1 MKLLV
6 IGASGGVGKHLVRLA
21 CDEGHEVTAIV
32 RDATAVDARARTRID
47 DVKRPGAFENH
58 LPGHDA
64 VLSALGIRRIRPA
77 NPWSALAS
85 PPDMLSKTAAM
96 LVRAMGQAGIKRVIA
111 VSAAGVAD
119 SAARMNVLM
128 KVFVATSNVGVAYR
142 DLAAMERVFAEAR
155 LDWCCPRPTRLTDG
169 PLTRRVR
176 QAESFPMTAAIS
188 RADVAWW
195 MLNQAKHDVRDRTPT
210 ITGG

>member
-1 MKLLV
+1 MRLLV

-21 CDEGHEVTAIV
+21 CDEGHGVTAIV
-32 RDATAVDARARTRID
+32 RDATAIDARARILID
-47 DVKRPGAFENH
+47 DVKQPGCFDKH

-64 VLSALGIRRIRPA
+64 VLSALGIKRIRPA

-85 PPDMLSKTAAM
+85 PPDMLSKAAAM
-96 LVRAMGQAGIKRVIA
+96 LVRAMWHAGMRRVIA

-128 KVFVATSNVGVAYR
+128 KAFVATSNVGVAYR
-142 DLAAMERVFAEAR
+142 DLAAMEGVFAEAR

-176 QAESFPMTAAIS
+176 QADSFPMTAAIS

-195 MLNQAKHDVRDRTPT
+195 MLEQVAHEVRERTPT